1 MRERSCG
8 ILKRDVDII
17 VNNIG
22 DLIRNTRTAKNISMA
37 QLAKMYNLSSSLI
50 SDLENHKGKT
60 PNIYTLVAIAR
71 ALDIPDGTFIEK
83 IWQNVNIHNKE
94 ISDDNK
100 LRTALLDYGVPEQYV
115 KNIMDYAT
123 FLASISKV
131 ELNSKVI
138 VEHYNKRINSD
149 NYGFDF
155 VKIDEDIFKAC
166 VDNLLTIA
174 ELKKNLQ

>member
-1 MRERSCG
+1 
-8 ILKRDVDII
+8 
-17 VNNIG
+17 
-22 DLIRNTRTAKNISMA
+22 MA
-37 QLAKMYNLSSSLI
+37 QLANMSNLSSSLI